1 MGEENLEFG
10 IKLSMRDPET
20 KKVLEGLRGA
30 QQGTERPPAVELADD
45 IDRLALEVSRRN
57 AIRGRENERRRSRQE
72 EEVERWG
79 RRAALGAASDVTQ
92 RFAAGTNLQDEIAKG
107 KVLLAGAVAILLQR
121 LLATV
126 GQALQA
132 SHLPGLAQ
140 AGQGL
145 SALAGGVANMVPGLM
160 GGDDTMPPTGGPT
173 AGGRRPDPWAAQ
185 PGQVFP
191 NQLSS
196 ILQEPGSPNVDGLAD
211 TDLNR
216 RPPTDNML
224 A

>member
-107 KVLLAGAVAILLQR
+107 KVLLGAAAAVFLQR
-121 LLATV
+121 LLDTI
-126 GQALQA
+126 GQGLQA
-132 SHLPGLAQ
+132 SHLPGVTHV
-140 AGQGL
+140 GRGL
-145 SALAGGVANMVPGLM
+145 SGLSKGIGDMVPGLF
-160 GGDDTMPPTGGPT
+160 GPQPDFADPAASGSQRT
-173 AGGRRPDPWAAQ
+173 PADPWST
-185 PGQVFP
+185 GNRVFP

-196 ILQEPGSPNVDGLAD
+196 FMQDPGPPNVDGLAD
-211 TDLNR
+211 AEVNR